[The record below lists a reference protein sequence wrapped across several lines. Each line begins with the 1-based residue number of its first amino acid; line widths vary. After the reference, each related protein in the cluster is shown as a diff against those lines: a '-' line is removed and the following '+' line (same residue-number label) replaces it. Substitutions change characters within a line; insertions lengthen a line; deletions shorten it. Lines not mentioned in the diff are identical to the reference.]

1 MFEKN
6 SKPYTDLL
14 GKTNRIVEGTK
25 ITGDIESIADFRLDG
40 HLYGNFSSQGK
51 LVIGP
56 TGKVVGDIICTNA
69 DIEGYYEGTIA
80 VEEMLTVKSNAVIKG
95 NVTVSKLA
103 IEPGAEF
110 QANCQMKTREDQL

>member
-6 SKPYTDLL
+6 TKPYTDLL

-25 ITGDIESIADFRLDG
+25 ITGNIESIADFRLDG
-40 HLYGNFSSQGK
+40 HLFGNFSSQGK

-56 TGKVVGDIICTNA
+56 TGKVIGDINCTNA
-69 DIEGYYEGTIA
+69 DIEGYYEGTII

-95 NVTVSKLA
+95 NVNVSKLA

-110 QANCQMKTREDQL
+110 QANCQMTTPQNIL

>member
-6 SKPYTDLL
+6 TKPYTDLL

-25 ITGDIESIADFRLDG
+25 ITGNIESIADFRLDG
-40 HLYGNFSSQGK
+40 HLFGNFSSQGK

-56 TGKVVGDIICTNA
+56 TGKVIGDINCTNA
-69 DIEGYYEGTIA
+69 DIEGYYEGTII

-110 QANCQMKTREDQL
+110 QANCQMTTPQNIL